1 MERENQKP
9 ALKVSGIVRRKALS
23 TSQEAVSMGPL
34 ASRADNHTLPWL
46 LQPVSREVQSLA
58 WATTQRE
65 TLQKL
70 LLEHGG
76 LLFRNFALHTIAE
89 FEQFFQVI
97 AGDLLE
103 YYQRSS
109 PRTLVQGRVYT
120 STDYPKNQ
128 SIFLHNE
135 NSYQRT
141 WPLNIAFYAV
151 TPAEQGGETT
161 IASCRR
167 ILKRLDP
174 ALVERFQAKQVMY
187 ARNYNTGFG
196 LTWQT
201 VFQTTE
207 RAVVEAYC
215 QKSGIDYRWI
225 GADQLRTRQVLPALS
240 THPKTGETVWFN
252 HATFFHISTLEPA
265 LRKILQAE
273 FTEESLPNNSYYG
286 DGSPIEPE
294 VMASLQAAYQQEII
308 SFPWQQGD
316 ILLLDNMLVAH
327 GRAPFTGER
336 KVVVAMADPQMH
348 QTP

>member
-1 MERENQKP
+1 MDIGNQKP
-9 ALKVSGIVRRKALS
+9 ALKASGSIQRKSLS
-23 TSQEAVSMGPL
+23 TTQEVVNMGPL
-34 ASRADNHTLPWL
+34 EVRANGHTLPWL
-46 LQPVSREVQSLA
+46 LQPAHKEFHAIA
-58 WATTQRE
+58 WAATQQEMLR
-65 TLQKL
+65 QL

-76 LLFRNFALHTIAE
+76 LLFRNFSLHTIAE

-109 PRTLVQGRVYT
+109 PRTLIQGRVYT
-120 STDYPKNQ
+120 STDYPKSQ

-141 WPLNIAFYAV
+141 WPLKIAFYAV
-151 TPAEQGGETT
+151 TPATQGGETT

-174 ALVERFQAKQVMY
+174 ALVEHFKEKQIMY
-187 ARNYNTGFG
+187 VRNYNTGFG
-196 LTWQT
+196 LNWQT

-207 RAVVEAYC
+207 RAAVEAYC
-215 QKSGIDYRWI
+215 QKYGIEFNWI

-240 THPKTGETVWFN
+240 KHPYTGETIWFN

-265 LRKILQAE
+265 LRKPLLAE
-273 FTEESLPNNSYYG
+273 FSEEHLPNNSYYG
-286 DGSPIEPE
+286 DGSPIEPD
-294 VMASLQAAYQQEII
+294 VMASLQAAYRQEII

-316 ILLLDNMLVAH
+316 IL
-327 GRAPFTGER
+327 
-336 KVVVAMADPQMH
+336 
-348 QTP
+348 

>member
-1 MERENQKP
+1 MDRENQKP
-9 ALKVSGIVRRKALS
+9 ALKAPGIVRRKSLS
-23 TSQEAVSMGPL
+23 TSKEAVTMGPL
-34 ASRADNHTLPWL
+34 EVRADGHTLPWL
-46 LQPVSREVQSLA
+46 LQPTHQELQAIA

-65 TLQKL
+65 MLQQL
-70 LLEHGG
+70 LLKHGG
-76 LLFRNFALHTIAE
+76 LLFRNFSLRTIAE

-109 PRTLVQGRVYT
+109 PRTLIQGRVYT
-120 STDYPKNQ
+120 STDYPENQ

-141 WPLNIAFYAV
+141 WPSKIAFYAV
-151 TPAEQGGETT
+151 TPAAQGGETT

-174 ALVERFQAKQVMY
+174 ALVERFKEKQVMY
-187 ARNYNTGFG
+187 VRNYNTGFG
-196 LTWQT
+196 LNWQT

-207 RAVVEAYC
+207 RAAVEAYC
-215 QKSGIDYRWI
+215 QKSGIDFRWI
-225 GADQLRTRQVLPALS
+225 GTDQLRTYQVLPALS
-240 THPKTGETVWFN
+240 KHPYTGETVWFN

-265 LRKILQAE
+265 LRKTLLAE
-273 FTEESLPNNSYYG
+273 ISEEHLPNNSYYG

-336 KVVVAMADPQMH
+336 KVVVAMADAQMH
-348 QTP
+348 QKP